1 MVSVTAT
8 DKRRQQGGRDETLLS
23 LEKLIFQ
30 QVDGLTDPEDK
41 IMQVA
46 NGENCMALR
55 GQRAIH
61 VTHRD

>member
-1 MVSVTAT
+1 MMSVTAS
-8 DKRRQQGGRDETLLS
+8 DKRRQQGDRDEQLLS

-30 QVDGLTDPEDK
+30 QVDGFSDPEDN

-46 NGENCMALR
+46 KGENCMALR

>member
-1 MVSVTAT
+1 MSVTAS
-8 DKRRQQGGRDETLLS
+8 DKRRQQGDRDETLLS

-30 QVDGLTDPEDK
+30 QVDGFSDPEDN

-46 NGENCMALR
+46 NGKNCMALR